1 MKKGLLL
8 SVVASGILFA
18 GGDIAPVQ
26 PVQPTVAPASCD
38 FWGLVGVR
46 YDAMKKASKTNKW
59 KGDSKSYIAVALG
72 VEKELGYGFGFGAE
86 LDSLIAG
93 DYKFKNKVEKT
104 ALSQLYITYKTGN
117 TAIKLGRQAL
127 PKSVSPWL
135 WSDRTAGVA
144 GVVDNTFNALTVVNN
159 DIQDTT
165 LVFAWVHSSY
175 QNRVNTKLRG
185 NKGAL
190 MLGAIYKGIANT
202 TLSTS
207 LYYVP
212 SKGTQPKV
220 ISAWGAAE
228 TKLNNF
234 DLGLQL
240 AYAKADGATKSFG
253 VAGYVG
259 TTYNNIDAKL
269 TLAYLNDGTTTLN
282 MGGTSGF
289 WGDTFA
295 GVFGGDVC
303 TTAGVNTCGKQKV
316 ARLDLGY
323 KIPNYGKLYAGVA
336 ADKPDTGKTAVA
348 ARVGYDFTVKG
359 INAKVE
365 YRFDKDFAGLKNHRV
380 RVQGVYKF

>member
-26 PVQPTVAPASCD
+26 PVVPAAAPAASD
-38 FWGLVGVR
+38 FWGLVALR
-46 YDAMKKASKTNKW
+46 YDAMKNQTGVNTW
-59 KGDSKSYIAVALG
+59 KGDSRSYIAAALG

-86 LDSLIAG
+86 LDAAIRG
-93 DYKFKNKVEKT
+93 NYKFKNKVER
-104 ALSQLYITYKTGN
+104 AGLSQLYITYKTGN
-117 TAIKLGRQAL
+117 TAVKFGRQVL
-127 PKSVSPWL
+127 PKAVSPWL

-144 GVVDNTFNALTVVNN
+144 GLFDYTYNALTIVNN

-165 LVFAWVHSSY
+165 LVFGWVHSLY
-175 QNRVNTKLRG
+175 QNRVNTKIRG

-212 SKGTQPKV
+212 SKGAQPKV

-228 TKLNNF
+228 TKLSNF

-240 AYAKADGATKSFG
+240 AYAKANGSTKSFG
-253 VAGYVG
+253 VAGYIG

-269 TLAYLNDGTTTLN
+269 TLAYLNDGSSSLV
-282 MGGTSGF
+282 GAPGASSGF
-289 WGDTFA
+289 WGDTYA
-295 GVFGGDVC
+295 GVFGGD
-303 TTAGVNTCGKQKV
+303 TIAGNKQKI
-316 ARLDLGY
+316 ARLDVGY
-323 KIPNYGKLYAGVA
+323 KIPNYGKVYAGVA
-336 ADKPDTGKTAVA
+336 ADKPDTGSTAVA

-359 INAKVE
+359 VAAKIE
-365 YRFDKDFAGLKNHRV
+365 YRYSKNFASQKNHRV
-380 RVQGVYKF
+380 RIQGVYKF